1 MLERHDGSDVAR
13 GGLAECRH
21 GNVDLLSDDD
31 ARWMAK
37 CSIVYEGTA
46 VWKYFSIRGYPRQSA
61 AYGYMASTEG
71 GKLYTVVN
79 ASQEKAKV
87 MLPEATGTGRVLFTD
102 SGFMPV
108 LEKNIVELG
117 PEQMVVVGYGKF
129 STREYD
135 LGIEK
140 DIVIPAT
147 IQKVKIDVQKKNEH
161 TLQAHYTPSKGKN
174 CTDSLSAIG

>member
-1 MLERHDGSDVAR
+1 
-13 GGLAECRH
+13 
-21 GNVDLLSDDD
+21 
-31 ARWMAK
+31 
-37 CSIVYEGTA
+37 
-46 VWKYFSIRGYPRQSA
+46 
-61 AYGYMASTEG
+61 
-71 GKLYTVVN
+71 
-79 ASQEKAKV
+79 
-87 MLPEATGTGRVLFTD
+87 
-102 SGFMPV
+102 MPV

-161 TLQAHYTPSKGKN
+161 TLQAHYTPSKGK
-174 CTDSLSAIG
+174 TVRILFQQLHEHGKAFRSWGGAPPVSYTHLERLYG